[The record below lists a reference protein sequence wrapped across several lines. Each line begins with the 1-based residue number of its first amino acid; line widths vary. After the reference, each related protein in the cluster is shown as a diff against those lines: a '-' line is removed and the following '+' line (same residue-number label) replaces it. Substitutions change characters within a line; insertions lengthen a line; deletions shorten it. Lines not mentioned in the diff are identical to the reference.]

1 MSTNKVVLEIS
12 IQVKGNFP
20 NPKELVQRHK
30 IVDSLTRQ
38 GVGKCLDE
46 GGGFGAMDFVFLVDD
61 AHAAQ
66 PQIEAAIAE
75 HAPGAVFTVQTES
88 ADTYA
93 DEIEEAEA
101 PPRPSFFQRLRL
113 WFTPTDK

>member
-1 MSTNKVVLEIS
+1 MNTNKVVLEVS
-12 IQVKGNFP
+12 IQVKGDFP

-61 AHAAQ
+61 AQAAQ
-66 PQIEAAIAE
+66 PLIEAVIAQY
-75 HAPGAVFTVQTES
+75 APGAVFTLQTES
-88 ADTYA
+88 AATYA

-101 PPRPSFFQRLRL
+101 PPRPSLFQRLRL
-113 WFTPTDK
+113 WFPPADK

>member
-1 MSTNKVVLEIS
+1 MNTNRVVLEVS

-20 NPKELVQRHK
+20 NPKELAQRHK

-46 GGGFGAMDFVFLVDD
+46 GGGFGVMDFAFLVND
-61 AHAAQ
+61 AQAAQ
-66 PQIEAAIAE
+66 PLIEAAIAQ
-75 HAPGAVFTVQTES
+75 HAPGAVFTLQTES
-88 ADTYA
+88 ADAYA

-101 PPRPSFFQRLRL
+101 TPRLSFFQRLGQ
-113 WFTPTDK
+113 WFR